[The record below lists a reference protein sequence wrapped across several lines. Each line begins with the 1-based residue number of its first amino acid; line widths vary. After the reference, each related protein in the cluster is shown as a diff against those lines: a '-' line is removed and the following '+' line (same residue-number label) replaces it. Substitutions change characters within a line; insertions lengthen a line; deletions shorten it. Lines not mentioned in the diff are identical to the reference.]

1 MFRAEGVPTLY
12 SGLDYVVR
20 TPPSWLQYTDT
31 QGRNLGDI
39 SSIEL
44 CKYLTNLFTFFG
56 SSDQRIESIKQTRK
70 HL

>member
-1 MFRAEGVPTLY
+1 MFRAEGVATLY

-44 CKYLTNLFTFFG
+44 CKYLTIFVHIFWVFG
-56 SSDQRIESIKQTRK
+56 PKD
-70 HL
+70 

>member
-1 MFRAEGVPTLY
+1 MFRAKGVPTLY

-44 CKYLTNLFTFFG
+44 
-56 SSDQRIESIKQTRK
+56 
-70 HL
+70 